1 MKNLAIFSLFVVAAA
16 SQAQGTVTR
25 VCGDGFAIPDGNPTG
40 GSSSITLATAGT
52 LSSITLTNLTHTWV
66 GDLIATITGP
76 SGTFTLFDNIGGGGP
91 CNGDSSN
98 FVGTYSFANGGNN
111 IWTEAGNGTSAYNL
125 VAGTYSTSN
134 NVGTQ
139 LTMNTALA
147 AGTYTLK
154 IVDICTIDSGAVGG
168 WCIDYTPVPEPAS
181 MAVLGA
187 GALALIRR
195 RRSK

>member
-16 SQAQGTVTR
+16 SQAQGTITR
-25 VCGDGFAIPDGNPTG
+25 VCGDGFTIVDNTKKV
-40 GSSSITLATAGT
+40 STINITTPGT
-52 LSSITLTNLTHTWV
+52 LSSITLVNLTHTWA
-66 GDLIATITGP
+66 GDLIAKVTGP

-91 CNGDSSN
+91 CSGDSSN
-98 FVGTYSFANGGNN
+98 FAGTYSFANGGSN
-111 IWTEAGNGTSAYNL
+111 IWTEAAAGNSSYNM
-125 VAGTYSTSN
+125 APGTYSTSD

-139 LTMNTALA
+139 LTMPTTL
-147 AGTYTLK
+147 GVGVYTLS
-154 IVDICTIDSGAVGG
+154 IEDICSGDDGALGQ
-168 WCIDYTPVPEPAS
+168 WCIEYTPVPEPAS